1 MRYRLDGR
9 LDRRSYKAIKRSNA
23 RRGIQTRRERGDR
36 IGNARTRLMDEQG
49 RLPCA
54 VCKEWKL
61 ASAFCVDKSCAC
73 GRSQRCKPC
82 DSKRVMARKRK
93 RDAAAAK
100 PPEVQVFALWY
111 ESNL

>member
-23 RRGIQTRRERGDR
+23 RRGIALRRARGDR
-36 IGNARTRLMDEQG
+36 IGHILIRVPDEQE
-49 RLPCA
+49 RLPCRA
-54 VCKEWKL
+54 CNLLK
-61 ASAFCVDKSCAC
+61 FVDDFYKDKTRAC
-73 GRSQRCKPC
+73 GRRQVCKPC
-82 DSKRVMARKRK
+82 AIKQATAEKLRRRLAV
-93 RDAAAAK
+93 AK